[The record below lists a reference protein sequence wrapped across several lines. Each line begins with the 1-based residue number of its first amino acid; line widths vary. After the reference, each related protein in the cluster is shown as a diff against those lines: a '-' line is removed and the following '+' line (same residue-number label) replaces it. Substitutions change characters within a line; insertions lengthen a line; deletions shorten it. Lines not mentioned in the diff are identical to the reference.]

1 MTHGCQ
7 SQLCILT
14 IQSSNK
20 HRTLW
25 RLLIHVSVPFCGKA
39 FSPLLHCWR
48 RMVKPRQI
56 SDHSFVVSVVSSCDF
71 HSSNLSQ
78 TNFQMPTKRVFMQW
92 LRTSLHMTLQS
103 KNLISYLKR
112 VSCFTSLYSLSWGL
126 PLEINTKEYNLEMG
140 FKTFSSLYVSKS
152 IMMQLFSR
160 RPCSQ
165 EPMQKVNFTKCLSTC
180 CTKNSKLV
188 NAN

>member
-7 SQLCILT
+7 SQLRILT

-20 HRTLW
+20 HRIVW

-112 VSCFTSLYSLSWGL
+112 VFCFTSLYSLSWGL
-126 PLEINTKEYNLEMG
+126 QLEINTKEYNLEMG
-140 FKTFSSLYVSKS
+140 FKTFSSLDVSKS
-152 IMMQLFSR
+152 IWCSFFQGGHVLKS
-160 RPCSQ
+160 PCKRLILQ
-165 EPMQKVNFTKCLSTC
+165 NV
-180 CTKNSKLV
+180 
-188 NAN
+188 